1 MNWITLVL
9 VFLVLYL
16 VMSHKP
22 AYSETDEKKIRVSK
36 SLDALKDRS
45 QNWMSASVDTLRA
58 LYDSVTSMA
67 TSMVKPQTS
76 GFCAPCA
83 AGVILA

>member
-1 MNWITLVL
+1 MNWITLIL

-16 VMSHKP
+16 VMAQKP
-22 AYSETDEKKIRVSK
+22 AYSDTDEKKVRVSK

-45 QNWMSASVDTLRA
+45 QNWLSASVDTLRA

-67 TSMVKPQTS
+67 STMVQPKTSSYCGGGCGAVM
-76 GFCAPCA
+76 
-83 AGVILA
+83 LA